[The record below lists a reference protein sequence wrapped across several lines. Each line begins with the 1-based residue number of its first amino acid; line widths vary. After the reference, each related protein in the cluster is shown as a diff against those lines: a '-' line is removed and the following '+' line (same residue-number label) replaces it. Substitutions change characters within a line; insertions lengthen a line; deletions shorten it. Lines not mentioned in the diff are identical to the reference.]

1 MLIANLR
8 RNAMG
13 ASSLNT
19 KDLISQ
25 HIKIRFSNYFS
36 YFCSMNNRQQIVL
49 ARIKK
54 QVKEID
60 PLADVILYGSR
71 ARGDSRPD
79 SDWDILILV
88 NSPADIETEKV
99 FRHKLYDV
107 ELDLGE
113 AVSTYVYNKQEWNT
127 KYWMT
132 PLFKNIS
139 SEGIVI

>member
-1 MLIANLR
+1 
-8 RNAMG
+8 
-13 ASSLNT
+13 
-19 KDLISQ
+19 
-25 HIKIRFSNYFS
+25 
-36 YFCSMNNRQQIVL
+36 MNSEQKIVL

-60 PLADVILYGSR
+60 PLADIILYGSR

-79 SDWDILILV
+79 SDWDILILI
-88 NSPADIETEKV
+88 NSPADIETEKI

-113 AVSTYVYNKQEWNT
+113 AVSTYVYNKQEWNS

-139 SEGIVI
+139 NEGILI

>member
-1 MLIANLR
+1 
-8 RNAMG
+8 
-13 ASSLNT
+13 
-19 KDLISQ
+19 
-25 HIKIRFSNYFS
+25 
-36 YFCSMNNRQQIVL
+36 MNNQQEIVL

-60 PLADVILYGSR
+60 PLADIILYGSR

-88 NSPADIETEKV
+88 NSIADIETEKI
-99 FRHKLYDV
+99 FRHKLFDV

-113 AVSTYVYNKQEWNT
+113 AVSTYVYNKQEWNS

-139 SEGIVI
+139 NEGIVI

>member
-1 MLIANLR
+1 MN
-8 RNAMG
+8 
-13 ASSLNT
+13 
-19 KDLISQ
+19 SQ
-25 HIKIRFSNYFS
+25 
-36 YFCSMNNRQQIVL
+36 QEIVL

-60 PLADVILYGSR
+60 PLADIILYGSR

-88 NSPADIETEKV
+88 NSTADIETEKV
-99 FRHKLYDV
+99 FRHKLFDV
-107 ELDLGE
+107 ELELGE
-113 AVSTYVYNKQEWNT
+113 AVSTYVYNKHEWNS

-139 SEGIVI
+139 NEGIVI

>member
-1 MLIANLR
+1 
-8 RNAMG
+8 
-13 ASSLNT
+13 
-19 KDLISQ
+19 
-25 HIKIRFSNYFS
+25 
-36 YFCSMNNRQQIVL
+36 MNKHQEIVL

-60 PLADVILYGSR
+60 PLADIILYGSR

-79 SDWDILILV
+79 SDWEILILV

-113 AVSTYVYNKQEWNT
+113 AVSTYVYNKHEWNS

-139 SEGIVI
+139 NEGIPI